1 MYLLKGLLLLLSIAF
16 STLVYSQGPSGPP
29 GGGGTPPGG
38 GTGGTTP
45 GQGTLAVG
53 DVALQN
59 AELQVAYDHKNDA
72 LKILWN
78 KYSNQTAELKIM
90 DSVGRMIADFSKV
103 STNNELIIDANY
115 IKTEFV
121 IVLIKINTET
131 LITKKLRKTHYYE

>member
-1 MYLLKGLLLLLSIAF
+1 MYLLKGLLFLLSIAF

-29 GGGGTPPGG
+29 GGGGAPPGG

-53 DVALQN
+53 NIALQN

-72 LKILWN
+72 FKILWN
-78 KYSNQTAELKIM
+78 KHSNKTAEIRIM
-90 DSVGRMIADFSKV
+90 DSVGRLIADFSKV
-103 STNNELIIDANY
+103 STNNELIIDTNY

-121 IVLIKINTET
+121 LVLIKINTET